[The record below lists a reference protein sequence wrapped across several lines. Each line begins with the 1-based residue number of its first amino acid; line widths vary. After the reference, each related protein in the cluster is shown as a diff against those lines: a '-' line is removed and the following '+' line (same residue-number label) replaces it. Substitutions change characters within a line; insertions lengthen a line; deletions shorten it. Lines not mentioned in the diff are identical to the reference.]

1 MKAPWNEKQTVVID
15 LDKAIVEI
23 VKYGKHYSLDEY
35 LNERF
40 EAFLDMRLKEEFD
53 GRERPMG

>member
-1 MKAPWNEKQTVVID
+1 MIAPWNERQTVVID
-15 LDKAIVEI
+15 LDKSIVEI

-40 EAFLDMRLKEEFD
+40 EAFLAMRLREELD